1 MNNILAEKKKKKRPG
16 LWANIHK
23 RRAQGKRPHKKGE
36 KGYPKTL
43 DIKEENTMKLTS
55 EQLRNI
61 IAEEVENL
69 KQMDARMVT
78 SGGAGYPDDVEYDD
92 AADLRRFLPDD
103 LEYGEEPPASVL
115 AKARADR
122 ERSRSSAAGRSYDRG
137 LSAGVGARD
146 SRSVGNESSRRR
158 GKRIAES
165 HARITEDEVAAWKS
179 GDWGYNA
186 QQDSSHS
193 KSDDDHERFLHGS
206 ESGHPMDDEGYMIKT
221 RMSSMKTMAS
231 DICELLDSEDQL
243 PSWVQDLVASSHSDM
258 QHVYDYLMGDESIRS
273 YTKTPSQNVES
284 VVGESHLRKMRRL
297 AEGHARITQ
306 EEFAA
311 WKNGDWGFVSENSES
326 SKPCDYCGEDIESKD
341 KKAHEQECSSAY
353 SK

>member
-1 MNNILAEKKKKKRPG
+1 MPKEKDLIKR
-16 LWANIHK
+16 AK
-23 RRAQGKRPHKKGE
+23 S
-36 KGYPKTL
+36 YPKTL

-61 IAEEVENL
+61 IAEEFENL

-78 SGGAGYPDDVEYDD
+78 SGAAGYPDDGEEYDD

-103 LEYGEEPPASVL
+103 LEYGEEPTAAVL

-122 ERSRSSAAGRSYDRG
+122 EISRSSAASRSNDRG

-158 GKRIAES
+158 GKRIAEG
-165 HARITEDEVAAWKS
+165 HARITEDEVAAWKN

-193 KSDDDHERFLHGS
+193 KSDDHERFLDGA
-206 ESGHPMDDEGYMIKT
+206 ESGHPTDDEGYMIKS

-231 DICELLDSEDQL
+231 DICGLLDAEDQL
-243 PSWVQDLVASSHSDM
+243 PSWVQDLVSSSHSDM

-273 YTKTPSQNVES
+273 YTKTPTQNVGS
-284 VVGESHLRKMRRL
+284 VAGESHLRKTRRL

-311 WKNGDWGFVSENSES
+311 WQNGDWGFVSENSES
-326 SKPCDYCGEDIESKD
+326 SKPCDYCGKDISAKD
-341 KKAHEQECSSAY
+341 KKAHEQKCSSAY
-353 SK
+353 

>member
-23 RRAQGKRPHKKGE
+23 RRAQGKRPHRPGE

-55 EQLRNI
+55 EQLRLI
-61 IAEEVENL
+61 IAEEVANINIS
-69 KQMDARMVT
+69 QMDTRLNGV
-78 SGGAGYPDDVEYDD
+78 YPDDSKVYNDVK
-92 AADLRRFLPDD
+92 DLKDYLSDD
-103 LEYGEEPPASVL
+103 LEYNTPPTDNELEA
-115 AKARADR
+115 ARRARDYAR
-122 ERSRSSAAGRSYDRG
+122 FNRAQSGISRDRG
-137 LSAGVGARD
+137 LSAGVNARD
-146 SRSVGNESSRRR
+146 SRGVGNESSRRR
-158 GKRIAES
+158 GKRIAEG
-165 HARITEDEVAAWKS
+165 HARITEDEVAAWKN

-186 QQDSSHS
+186 QQDSSH
-193 KSDDDHERFLHGS
+193 DHDRFLHGS
-206 ESGHPMDDEGYMIKT
+206 ESGHPMDDEGYMIKS
-221 RMSSMKTMAS
+221 RMSSMKTMAA
-231 DICELLDSEDQL
+231 DICSLLDSEDQL

-258 QHVYDYLMGDESIRS
+258 QHVYDYLMGDEAIRS
-273 YTKTPSQNVES
+273 YTKSPTQNVGS

-326 SKPCDYCGEDIESKD
+326 SSPCDYCGEDIKDKD
-341 KKAHEQECSSAY
+341 KKSHEQECSSSY
-353 SK
+353 SM

>member
-43 DIKEENTMKLTS
+43 DIKEEKTMKLTS

-61 IAEEVENL
+61 IAEEVANL
-69 KQMDARMVT
+69 KQFDARAVT
-78 SGGAGYPDDVEYDD
+78 SGGDYPDEPLPQDPDPNHEDGED
-92 AADLRRFLPDD
+92 PSPTDLEAARHEKELAHAAAASRSLPD
-103 LEYGEEPPASVL
+103 
-115 AKARADR
+115 RMR
-122 ERSRSSAAGRSYDRG
+122 R
-137 LSAGVGARD
+137 
-146 SRSVGNESSRRR
+146 ESSHRR
-158 GKRIAES
+158 GKRIAEG
-165 HARITEDEVAAWKS
+165 HTRITEEEVAAWKS